1 MIIIYE
7 QHTVTTFKII
17 RCLMWCGSSQVG
29 EMGGFAAGEVAFSIL
44 PPACDDDFDDDYD
57 DDDYHHNNHDDQVGG
72 QIGDLG
78 GRMGGKLGAKA
89 GKKFW

>member
-7 QHTVTTFKII
+7 QHTVATFKTI
-17 RCLMWCGSSQVG
+17 RFSMCFFSGWRDGRLCCRRGRLFH
-29 EMGGFAAGEVAFSIL
+29 FATAF
-44 PPACDDDFDDDYD
+44 DDDFDDDE
-57 DDDYHHNNHDDQVGG
+57 YHHNDYDDQVGG